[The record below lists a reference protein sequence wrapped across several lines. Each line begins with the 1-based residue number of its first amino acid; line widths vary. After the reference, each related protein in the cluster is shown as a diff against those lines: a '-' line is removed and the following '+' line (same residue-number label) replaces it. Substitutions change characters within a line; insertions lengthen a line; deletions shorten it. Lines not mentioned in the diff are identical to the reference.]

1 MTEQVATAAPAA
13 ARVCLEF
20 LEAMARMG
28 HVPSV
33 FTLKMGR
40 AWPAQPLPAWA
51 PLGPKRQCYQNA
63 GTLAIENPG
72 LTYVEGYAQPP
83 GLPPVH
89 HAWCVDADGRVVDN
103 TFTDPE
109 DSQYYGIP
117 IRPETLRELVEDIRQ
132 WGLFAEMMSPE
143 TLLRAVDDVQA
154 GNYSVDAGEA
164 DAVRALIKQHA

>member
-1 MTEQVATAAPAA
+1 MTEQAAAVGPATAQ
-13 ARVCLEF
+13 VCLEM
-20 LEAMARMG
+20 LEVMARMG

-40 AWPAQPLPAWA
+40 AWPAQPLPAWVA
-51 PLGPKRQCYQNA
+51 PGPKRQCYQNA
-63 GTLAIENPG
+63 GTLAIENVG

-89 HAWCVDADGRVVDN
+89 HAWCLDTQGRVIDN

-109 DSQYYGIP
+109 DSQYFGVP
-117 IRPETLRELVEDIRQ
+117 LTAETLRQLVENLRQ
-132 WGLFAEMMSPE
+132 WGLFAEMMTAE

-154 GNYSVDAGEA
+154 GRYAVDASEA
-164 DAVRALIKQHA
+164 DAVRALIKKHA